1 MKFYLLRGSNCIGAR
16 EACESES
23 REAVNGGQ
31 LPAAHEISV
40 AETIALLKADFPGL
54 TDAVARGSYALWLGS
69 GISLDR
75 VVGVP
80 AVIGRVIEYLRSRHD
95 AADPNCRFTV
105 ALNQVLANLS
115 APEREKL
122 HLDLPLEDWPE
133 ADRRAITSRLA
144 GFYAEVLETPLE
156 GEDEADFLLWTA
168 VDVPGSFT
176 ADEPDVE
183 HLCVVMLTLEGAFR
197 DITSANWDY
206 LIESAE
212 RMLTGEVGAN
222 IDVCIRAPDFQDAG
236 GRAKLLKYH
245 GCAVRAVNDLP
256 VYRPL
261 LIARTPQINQYGT
274 NAAYAV
280 MRHHLT
286 LLVQQRRTLMIGFSA
301 QDTDVQQIFVGGA
314 NDSDWQWNG
323 VPTAFLFAEDELSA
337 GQRGILASAYRDQYA
352 PHRQAIEKG
361 ARVRAYAKPLLLAL
375 LLSVLE
381 RKAGALADLGMPD
394 GWSAAERS
402 MVMEGIRHIRDT
414 AAIAAEPERLDFIR
428 NLIAAMM
435 LGLDLYHNG
444 KSETGRYIPV
454 SSEPIQQIADVPEP
468 TGLRQAAIALALL
481 GRGAIDGDWTIAAG
495 TASGTPI
502 DLKQDTRHTRIFI
515 AANDEVAG
523 KMIRTGH
530 IDPDSGDTVLL
541 LSASPKARLPRS
553 PSGPMGRTGKIG
565 LREVCISSIIESAVD
580 AADLSDSFKRSASL

>member
-1 MKFYLLRGSNCIGAR
+1 ML
-16 EACESES
+16 E
-23 REAVNGGQ
+23 
-31 LPAAHEISV
+31 
-40 AETIALLKADFPGL
+40 ADFPGL
-54 TDAVARGSYALWLGS
+54 ADAVARGSYALWLGS

-95 AADPNCRFTV
+95 PANPTCRYTV
-105 ALNQVLANLS
+105 ALTQVLANLS
-115 APEREKL
+115 APERERL
-122 HLDLPLEDWPE
+122 HLDLPIEDWPE
-133 ADRRAITSRLA
+133 PDRRAITSRLA

-156 GEDEADFLLWTA
+156 GEADADFLLWTA

-176 ADEPDVE
+176 GDEPDVE

-212 RMLTGEVGAN
+212 RVLTGTVGAK
-222 IDVCIRAPDFQDAG
+222 IDVCIRAPDFQDAV

-245 GCAVRAVNDLP
+245 GCAVRAVDNVP

-261 LIARTPQINQYGT
+261 LIARTPQINQYGI

-286 LLVQQRRTLMIGFSA
+286 VLVQQRRTLMVGFSA
-301 QDTDVQQIFVGGA
+301 QDTDVQQIFVAGA
-314 NDSDWQWNG
+314 NGSGWQWDG
-323 VPTAFLFAEDELSA
+323 TPTAFLFAEDQLSA
-337 GQRGILASAYRDQYA
+337 GQRGILASAYGDQYA
-352 PHRQAIEKG
+352 PHRPAIEQA

-375 LLSVLE
+375 LLTVLE
-381 RKAGALADLGMPD
+381 RKAGKLADLGLP
-394 GWSAAERS
+394 GAWNAAERN
-402 MVMEGIRHIRDT
+402 MVLEGLRQIRD
-414 AAIAAEPERLDFIR
+414 AAAAVAEPHRLAFTR

-435 LGLDLYHNG
+435 LGLDLYHHG
-444 KSETGRYIPV
+444 KSDTGRYIPV
-454 SSEPIQQIADVPEP
+454 SSEPLQQIADVPEP

-481 GRGAIDGDWTIAAG
+481 GRGAVDGDWEISAG
-495 TASGTPI
+495 TATGTPI
-502 DLKQDTRHTRIFI
+502 DLRQDTRLTRIFV
-515 AANDEVAG
+515 AANDDVAG
-523 KMIRTGH
+523 KMIQAGH
-530 IDPDSGDTVLL
+530 IDPDSDDTVLL

-565 LREVCISSIIESAVD
+565 LREVCMTSVIESAAD
-580 AADLSDSFKRSASL
+580 AADLIGAFKRSASL